1 MERSDYHFAWRNNE
15 KFEGTKRNDCGSE
28 VEHNVLAVKEFR
40 SEGQSV
46 TASSSDLQV
55 SWLTKSLTKSLTA
68 KLLNCFLNQVAKADL
83 KLLASNLKVL
93 T

>member
-28 VEHNVLAVKEFR
+28 VEHNVLAVKEFW

-55 SWLTKSLTKSLTA
+55 SWLTKSLTA

-83 KLLASNLKVL
+83 KLLTSNLKVL